1 MRCVIGTRAAMYAP
15 VDGNALFLILDDVC
29 YQDADGMMPYAN
41 ARGVLRLRAKA
52 HNGVFVA
59 MANAR
64 SVQSQW
70 ETDGGAV
77 SVPPRSAVSVRR
89 FTHSLP

>member
-59 MANAR
+59 MAMR
-64 SVQSQW
+64 
-70 ETDGGAV
+70 AV
-77 SVPPRSAVSVRR
+77 CKASGKPMRRMSVPPRSAVSVRR